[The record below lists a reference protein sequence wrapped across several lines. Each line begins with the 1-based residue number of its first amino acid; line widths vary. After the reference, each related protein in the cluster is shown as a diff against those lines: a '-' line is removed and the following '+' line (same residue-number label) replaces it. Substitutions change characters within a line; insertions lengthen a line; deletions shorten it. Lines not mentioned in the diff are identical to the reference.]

1 MRVAFGMIGGDFWT
15 GGVNYL
21 ENLLSAIADSPS
33 LGVEPVLVVGSDV
46 DTKRVERLVKF
57 LPSPVVVS
65 PSWNRGSRAR
75 LSRAIPSYLFQRDY
89 MAERVLRSARVDVA
103 FQHGAWLGAAFGI
116 PTLAWIADFQHRR
129 HPEMFSRLNR
139 LKRDIGYGALSRF
152 ADRIM
157 VSSNDALRDC
167 EEFFPRS
174 RGRVD
179 AVPFA
184 VSLGRGS
191 DNALLEEVQNA
202 YQFDGKFIFLPNQL
216 WRHKN
221 HLGVLAALQLLAG
234 RGEPVRIVACGNP
247 RDYRHPDHPSQVLQQ
262 IDHLGV
268 GQNFRFLGLI
278 PGHHILPL
286 MRLSCAVLNP
296 SFHEGW
302 STTVEE
308 AKALG
313 VPLLLSDIPIHREQG
328 EGFSAQY
335 FDPSD
340 PRSIASELECAWRTL
355 EPGPRFEAESQAAT
369 MNAER
374 RAIFARAFALAA
386 QCAAGARH
394 QH

>member
-21 ENLLSAIADSPS
+21 ENLLSAIADNPS
-33 LGVEPVLVVGSDV
+33 MGIEPVLVVGSDF
-46 DTKRVERLVKF
+46 DPKRVERLSKF

-65 PSWNRGSRAR
+65 ASWNRGTQAR
-75 LSRAIPSYLFQRDY
+75 LSRAVPSYLLQRDFV
-89 MAERVLRSARVDVA
+89 AERVLRSARVDVA

-116 PTLAWIADFQHRR
+116 PTLAWIADLQHRR
-129 HPEMFSRLNR
+129 HPEMFSVIDR
-139 LKRDIGYGALSRF
+139 LKRDIGYDALSRF

-167 EEFFPRS
+167 EAFFPRS

-184 VSLGRGS
+184 VSLGRGT
-191 DNALLEEVQNA
+191 DDALLDEVRSA
-202 YQFDGKFIFLPNQL
+202 YCFDSKFVFLPNQL

-221 HLGVLAALQLLAG
+221 HLGVLAALRLLVD
-234 RGEPVRIVACGNP
+234 RGEPIRVVACGNP
-247 RDYRHPDHPSQVLQQ
+247 RDYRHPDHPARVLQQ
-262 IDHLGV
+262 IDSLGLRKH
-268 GQNFRFLGLI
+268 FRFLGLV

-328 EGFSAQY
+328 DGFSVQY
-335 FDPSD
+335 FDPAD
-340 PRSIASELECAWRTL
+340 PGSIATELERAWRTL
-355 EPGPRFEAESQAAT
+355 ESGPRFDAEVRAAA
-369 MNAER
+369 MNTER

-386 QCAAGARH
+386 QRAAGARQ